1 MSSTGIRVVLRAP
14 QVLWVLLAAQVG
26 RLPSAS
32 GPLALL
38 LFARES
44 FSLVAA
50 GLLVAAYTAGMAVG
64 TPLLARAVDRW
75 RQPPVLC
82 LSAVLSGVGFGFVAT
97 GAFGAAGAAVGAA
110 VAGLGTPPLEAC
122 LRSLWPD
129 LLPPTAVPA
138 AYALD
143 VAVQEVIFVVGPLST
158 LLAVALGG
166 PVAGLVVA
174 ALLQLAG
181 TIAFVRAPA
190 VRAWRGVPAAR
201 HWAGPLRVHRLTVL
215 LVGVAGAGTAVG
227 GIAVAVTAYAEAAG
241 NRHLAGWLLAA
252 QATGALVGGLF
263 YTRARPG
270 GARRLPLLTAGLTLG
285 FVPLLLTPPPALMAV
300 LLAISGL
307 ALPPALTAIFLK
319 VDELAMPGTVAEAF
333 AWVATAFTVGSAA
346 GSALTGL
353 VVANGVRYGLA
364 LAPVAALL
372 STLIMVAV
380 ARKATR
386 PEFAAADHSG

>member
-97 GAFGAAGAAVGAA
+97 GVFGATGAAVGAA

-143 VAVQEVIFVVGPLST
+143 VAVQEVIFVVGPLTT

-166 PVAGLVVA
+166 PVAGLGVA

-285 FVPLLLTPPPALMAV
+285 FVPLPLTPPPALMAV

-353 VVANGVRYGLA
+353 VVANGVRHGLA

-380 ARKATR
+380 ARKSDR
-386 PEFAAADHSG
+386 PEFAAADRSG

>member
-50 GLLVAAYTAGMAVG
+50 GLLVAAYTAGVAVG

-97 GAFGAAGAAVGAA
+97 GAFGATGASVGAA

-166 PVAGLVVA
+166 PVAGLGVA

-252 QATGALVGGLF
+252 QATGALIGGLF

-333 AWVATAFTVGSAA
+333 AWVATAFTVGSAV

-353 VVANGVRYGLA
+353 VVANGVRHGLA

-372 STLIMVAV
+372 STVIMVAV

-386 PEFAAADHSG
+386 PEFAAADHGG

>member
-1 MSSTGIRVVLRAP
+1 M
-14 QVLWVLLAAQVG
+14 LWVLLAAQVG

-44 FSLVAA
+44 FSLVTA

-82 LSAVLSGVGFGFVAT
+82 LSAVLSGAGFGFVAT
-97 GAFGAAGAAVGAA
+97 GAFGATGAAVGAA

-166 PVAGLVVA
+166 PVAGLGVA

-285 FVPLLLTPPPALMAV
+285 FVPLLLTPPPTLMAV

-372 STLIMVAV
+372 STLVMVAV